1 MLELGNVVPRD
12 RQHAGGGTKALR
24 LSRLG
29 SPVIQILS
37 DEVEAARRQLA
48 PKCSLALSISTSGA
62 IGGALSHI
70 SELGMRR
77 DMGLHPSAI

>member
-12 RQHAGGGTKALR
+12 RQHAGGDTKALR

-37 DEVEAARRQLA
+37 DEAARRQLA
-48 PKCSLALSISTSGA
+48 PKCLLALSISTSGA